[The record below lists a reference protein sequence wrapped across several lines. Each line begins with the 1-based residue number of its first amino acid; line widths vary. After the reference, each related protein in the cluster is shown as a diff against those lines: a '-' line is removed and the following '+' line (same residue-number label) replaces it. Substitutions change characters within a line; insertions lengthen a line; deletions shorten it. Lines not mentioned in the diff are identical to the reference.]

1 MPTKVFVSYA
11 DSNWDIKY
19 PFVTHDDPKFL
30 AKKIEF
36 VIKNYRNVNLNV
48 LRIKKKLNRFLIQS
62 QTSKYLSY
70 CEDVLK

>member
-1 MPTKVFVSYA
+1 MIDILTKKFGLYV
-11 DSNWDIKY
+11 
-19 PFVTHDDPKFL
+19 PHDDPKFL

-62 QTSKYLSY
+62 QTSKYLNY
-70 CEDVLK
+70 CQDVLK